1 MISKENWQEFFDG
14 FHIYKC
20 AVASKNHFYFVL
32 LELVEGN
39 DISPRK
45 RLVSISLENDDEHI
59 VCAEYDNEYFDLAC
73 LASVQHPSQQAV
85 MVALD
90 GDVAVMKGDI
100 SEFEDSIPLGEPGS
114 PLATSAHAV
123 FSIDGFAYVV
133 GPWRSVCKRIA
144 PGKWEN
150 LADRRS
156 LPKPERNQFGRSNQ
170 GFNVIAGF
178 SAADI
183 YAGGG
188 EGDLWH
194 YNGEKWSQCPV
205 PTNMYIET
213 ICCAGDG
220 YVYVGLQSGSIMQGR
235 TNQWKLIHKGTMT
248 LPFQDMAWFQG
259 KVWCTSDYGTWTI
272 ENGNLTDPLL
282 PAEIRSCSGN
292 LSVNDGVM
300 LLAGMYG
307 ASVFDGVKW
316 VSLGSA
322 LT

>member
-1 MISKENWQEFFDG
+1 MISRENWEEFFDG
-14 FHIYKC
+14 FHIYQC

-39 DISPRK
+39 DIAPRK
-45 RLVSISLENDDEHI
+45 RLVSISLENDDEYI
-59 VCAEYDNEYFDLAC
+59 VCAEYDREYFDLAR

-90 GDVAVMKGDI
+90 GDVAVMGGDI

-114 PLATSAHAV
+114 PLATSANTV
-123 FSIDGFAYVV
+123 VSIDGFAYVV

-150 LADRRS
+150 LADRSS
-156 LPKPERNQFGRSNQ
+156 LPKPERNKFGRSNQ
-170 GFNVIAGF
+170 GFEVIAGF

-194 YNGEKWSQCPV
+194 YNGEKWNRCPV

-235 TNQWKLIHKGTMT
+235 TNKWKLIHKGTMT
-248 LPFQDMAWFQG
+248 LPFQDMVWFQD
-259 KVWCTSDYGTWTI
+259 KVWCTSDYGIWTI
-272 ENGNLTDPLL
+272 ENGKLTDPLL
-282 PAEIRSCSGN
+282 PAEVRSCSGN